1 MTSRPATAAPMP
13 MPALAPVLSV
23 DDDPDSAAAVV
34 GVVESLVCG
43 SNEEEAADDDDAV
56 LVGQVGSPDARRT
69 MGPHAKADRP
79 FVAWATVV
87 PPVMSRVVVAAA
99 AAVPPVGVD
108 IS

>member
-1 MTSRPATAAPMP
+1 

-23 DDDPDSAAAVV
+23 DDDDVVVSAAAA
-34 GVVESLVCG
+34 VESLVVCG
-43 SNEEEAADDDDAV
+43 SNEEAADDDDDAAVLV

-87 PPVMSRVVVAAA
+87 PPVMSWVVDA